1 MKTNLLIVIIVAA
14 MVSAF
19 VSSPNPPLAQ
29 AIQSSSDSFNLHAY
43 KGKFVVLNFWASW
56 SKASRLENKSI
67 VHVYQN
73 YQINPK
79 VVFVSV
85 SLDTDAVS
93 WQSAISDDGLVWPNQ
108 YCDFKK
114 YASAPA
120 QQFKVTTLPQI
131 MILNANGEQVYAAQN
146 AHDLEVQLQTLLK
159 S

>member
-1 MKTNLLIVIIVAA
+1 MKANFIIVVMIAA
-14 MVSAF
+14 MASAF
-19 VSSPNPPLAQ
+19 VSSPKTSHTLAVQ
-29 AIQSSSDSFNLHAY
+29 ASTDSFNLQAF

-93 WQSAISDDGLVWPNQ
+93 WQSAITDDGLTWSNQ

-120 QQFKVTTLPQI
+120 LQFKVTTLPQI
-131 MILNANGEQVYAAQN
+131 MILNANGEQVYSAQN
-146 AHDLEVQLQTLLK
+146 AHDLEAQLQSLLK

>member
-1 MKTNLLIVIIVAA
+1 MKTYLFSLLIVTLTAT
-14 MVSAF
+14 AF
-19 VSSPNPPLAQ
+19 VSDSKT
-29 AIQSSSDSFNLHAY
+29 SDAVLDKTTLDTFNLQAF
-43 KGKFVVLNFWASW
+43 KGKFIVLNFWASW
-56 SKASRLENKSI
+56 SKTSRLENKSL

-85 SLDTDAVS
+85 SLDTDKIS
-93 WQSAISDDGLVWPNQ
+93 WQSAIADDGLTWPNQ

-120 QQFKVTTLPQI
+120 LQFKVSTLPQI
-131 MILNANGEQVYAAQN
+131 MILNTNGEVVYTAQN
-146 AHDLEVQLQTLLK
+146 AHDLEAQLQALLK

>member
-1 MKTNLLIVIIVAA
+1 MKTYLFSLLIVTLTAT
-14 MVSAF
+14 AF
-19 VSSPNPPLAQ
+19 VSDSKT
-29 AIQSSSDSFNLHAY
+29 SDAVLDNTTIDTFNLQAY
-43 KGKFVVLNFWASW
+43 KGKFIVLNFWASW
-56 SKASRLENKSI
+56 SKASRLENKSL

-85 SLDTDAVS
+85 SLDTDKIS
-93 WQSAISDDGLVWPNQ
+93 WQSAIADDGLTWPNQ

-120 QQFKVTTLPQI
+120 LQFKVSTLPQI
-131 MILNANGEQVYAAQN
+131 MILNTNGEVVYTAQN
-146 AHDLEVQLQTLLK
+146 AHDLEAQLQALLK